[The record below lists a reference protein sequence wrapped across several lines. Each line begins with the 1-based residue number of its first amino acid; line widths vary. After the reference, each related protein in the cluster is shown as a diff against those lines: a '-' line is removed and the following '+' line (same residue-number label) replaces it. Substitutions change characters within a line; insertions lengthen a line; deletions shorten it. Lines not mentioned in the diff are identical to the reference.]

1 MIKDFDVSGM
11 SCAACSSHV
20 EKSVR
25 AVNGV
30 NEVTVNLLKNSMRVE
45 YDDAITTVSD
55 IISAVESGGYGAS
68 DTPNKVS
75 KVTARHL

>member
-1 MIKDFDVSGM
+1 MIKDFEVSGM

-30 NEVTVNLLKNSMRVE
+30 NEVMVNLLKNR
-45 YDDAITTVSD
+45 Y
-55 IISAVESGGYGAS
+55 
-68 DTPNKVS
+68 
-75 KVTARHL
+75 